1 LGVQGLSRGTTRRSA
16 LGLLIAAG
24 VVALM
29 ATSSAVGARGA
40 APVNIKLPLTLD
52 YTTFDIQ
59 SEEAS
64 QNTFASGFYDRLVA
78 IDSTGKI
85 VPYIA
90 TPTQVTTTAV
100 TFKVHSG
107 VKCTSGGT
115 IDATMVY
122 KSLKRMISIPKA
134 RVNYMLSYFGN
145 GPYSVS
151 LNKKAQ
157 TVTFHAGTPYKYLL
171 QGFAA
176 PATVMLCPAAF
187 TALASDPN
195 ALHDKEYGSGPY
207 RLISAQHGVK
217 IVMGRRAGWKWGPVI
232 DGKRMTSANI
242 PNTLTL
248 LPIVSTDAQI
258 NLALTGGLDSVSATT
273 PSQVQR
279 MDGDLKDFSKTVI
292 KDWNPTN
299 TVLFN
304 QRPGAPTA
312 SEPLRHAI
320 SLVLSPKD
328 YNQAAYGG
336 LGNALTTGM
345 ILKGQPCYQDY
356 SKLLPQGS
364 IDTAKGVLTTA
375 GYTYKGGQLY
385 DSSGKAVKLFLLGSG
400 PANLGNEYVYNQ
412 LKALGIDVT
421 FSNAPGSGYTL
432 NFLSGHF
439 DMTVSANPAPIKNS
453 PIYKWQYFWGY
464 PNEAGGANVSDAGAG
479 DGTFSHDLKLALQ
492 TQGATS
498 CKYINA
504 GVKDALT
511 HYYWKPLTSSVS
523 YQYNRKSVIAKTWL
537 MFKVGDALP
546 LIIKH

>member
-1 LGVQGLSRGTTRRSA
+1 
-16 LGLLIAAG
+16 
-24 VVALM
+24 M

-78 IDSTGKI
+78 IDPNGKI

-90 TPTQVTTTAV
+90 TPTRVTTTAV
-100 TFKVHSG
+100 TFKVHPG

-115 IDATMVY
+115 INATMVY
-122 KSLKRMISIPKA
+122 KSLKRLIAIPKA
-134 RVNYMLSYFGN
+134 RVNFMLSYFGN

-151 LNKKAQ
+151 LNAKAQ
-157 TVTFHAGTPYKYLL
+157 TVTFRTGTPYKYLL

-176 PATVMLCPAAF
+176 PASVMMCPAAF

-195 ALHDKEYGSGPY
+195 ALQSKEYGSGPY
-207 RLISAQHGVK
+207 TLVSAQHGVSV
-217 IVMGRRAGWKWGPVI
+217 VMARRPGWNWGPVI
-232 DGKRMTSANI
+232 NGKKMTSADI
-242 PNTLTL
+242 PNTLTW

-258 NLALTGGLDSVSATT
+258 NLALTGGLDSVVATT

-279 MDGDLKDFSKTVI
+279 MDGDLKDFTKTVTQ
-292 KDWNPTN
+292 DWNPSN
-299 TVLFN
+299 IVLFN
-304 QRPGAPTA
+304 QRPGSPTA

-328 YNQAAYGG
+328 YNQATYGG
-336 LGNALTTGM
+336 LGIALTSGM
-345 ILKGQPCYQDY
+345 ILKGQPCYANY
-356 SKLLPQGS
+356 TSLLPQGTT
-364 IDTAKGVLTTA
+364 DQAKAVLTKA
-375 GYTYKGGQLY
+375 GYTYKGSQLV
-385 DSSGKAVKLFLLGSG
+385 DPNGKNVHLMLLGSG

-412 LKALGIDVT
+412 LKALGIDVD

-439 DMTVSANPAPIKNS
+439 DMTVSSNLAPIKNS
-453 PIYKWQYFWGY
+453 PIYKWQYYWGV
-464 PNEAGGANVSDAGAG
+464 PNEAGGSNVSDAGAG
-479 DGTFSHDLKLALQ
+479 DGTFSHNFKLALQ

-504 GVKDALT
+504 SVKDGLT
-511 HYYWKPLTSSVS
+511 HYYWKPLTAQVS
-523 YQYNRKSVIAKTWL
+523 YTYTRKSVIKKTWL
-537 MFKVGDALP
+537 MFKLGDALP
-546 LIIKH
+546 LIINH